1 MMSVF
6 SENAPKSVK
15 VSYAFKIY
23 RKYLSNIFLFFL
35 SHVLFSEGI
44 YKGQRPSKRL
54 I

>member
-15 VSYAFKIY
+15 VAYAFKIY
-23 RKYLSNIFLFFL
+23 RKYLFYISSLSEFSHLFL
-35 SHVLFSEGI
+35 EGI
-44 YKGQRPSKRL
+44 YKGERPSKRL